1 MTAKRRTPPSLKF
14 SKEAALTPEQEIIL
28 LLEKPITMT
37 TDQEIANEIK
47 ADLIRVFPHYTG
59 KETTMSQAATVVQT
73 ETQTVKEASVAK
85 EESSMLA
92 KAGNFLSENKW
103 KIASAVGVAVA
114 TAAAFAYREEIAD
127 FIGSKVS
134 GSDAGGDAFM

>member
-1 MTAKRRTPPSLKF
+1 MTAKRRIPHSQKF
-14 SKEAALTPEQEIIL
+14 SKEVALTPEQETIL

-37 TDQEIANEIK
+37 SDQEIANEIK

-85 EESSMLA
+85 EEPGMLA
-92 KAGNFLSENKW
+92 KVGNFLSENKW
-103 KIASAVGVAVA
+103 KIAGAVGV
-114 TAAAFAYREEIAD
+114 TAAAAAAFVYREEITNFVTGIA
-127 FIGSKVS
+127 GGES
-134 GSDAGGDAFM
+134 AGGDAFM

>member
-1 MTAKRRTPPSLKF
+1 MTAKRRIPHSRKF
-14 SKEAALTPEQEIIL
+14 SEEVELTPEQETIL

-37 TDQEIANEIK
+37 SDQEIANEIK

-85 EESSMLA
+85 EEPGMLA

-103 KIASAVGVAVA
+103 KIAGAVGVTAVA
-114 TAAAFAYREEIAD
+114 AAAFVYREEIAG
-127 FIGSKVS
+127 FIGGKVS
-134 GSDAGGDAFM
+134 GENAGGDAFM